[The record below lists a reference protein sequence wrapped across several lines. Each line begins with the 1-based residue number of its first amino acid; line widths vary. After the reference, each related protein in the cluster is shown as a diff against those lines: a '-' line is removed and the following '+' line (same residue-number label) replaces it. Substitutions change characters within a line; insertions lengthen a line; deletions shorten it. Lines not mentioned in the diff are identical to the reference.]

1 MAWCV
6 HIEFSI
12 NRSSSAGKLLIGDC
26 DGKITLVDCNAL
38 SMQTYSIPNNEIE
51 KVLWAP
57 DQAHNFVVS
66 TDKGTV
72 HLYDSRAKNE
82 IQRVQ
87 AHEDSVTDLTFSAS
101 NLLLSAC
108 ADGNIK
114 IWDLTANN
122 FKLVD
127 TYSESNVGR
136 IFAIASNPDRPLTI
150 AVGGDSKRKSIEVI
164 DLSKLETGKCER
176 LQETDFPFM

>member
-1 MAWCV
+1 MLV
-6 HIEFSI
+6 
-12 NRSSSAGKLLIGDC
+12 GDC

-38 SMQTYSIPNNEIE
+38 SMQTYAIPNNEIE
-51 KVLWAP
+51 KVLWSP
-57 DQAHNFVVS
+57 EQANLFVVS

-72 HLYDSRAKNE
+72 HLYDSRVKNE
-82 IQRVQ
+82 LQRVQ
-87 AHEDSVTDLTFSAS
+87 AHDDSVTDLAFSQS

-108 ADGNIK
+108 ADGNLK
-114 IWDLTANN
+114 IWDLSANS

-136 IFAIASNPDRPLTI
+136 IFAISSNPDRPLTI

-164 DLSKLETGKCER
+164 DLSKLEAGKCEMIFFGKER
-176 LQETDFPFM
+176 FY